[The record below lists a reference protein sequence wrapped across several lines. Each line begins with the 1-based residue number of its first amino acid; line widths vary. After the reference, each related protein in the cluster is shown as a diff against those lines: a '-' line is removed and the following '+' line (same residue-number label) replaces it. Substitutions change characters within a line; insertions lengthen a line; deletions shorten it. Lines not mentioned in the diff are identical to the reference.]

1 MIIDPDSGSH
11 CEFLSKK
18 RMKKTITALKN
29 ILIPLCK
36 EHEFVRQNLSSPA
49 LETYQTASKKL
60 HPITLPDIKNLFK
73 TGEVNSSQWGKV
85 LYLPP
90 LEKDDYFVPIL
101 SLKCKLYETPSIAQF
116 RVMLIC
122 LEENQTTDEF
132 YGIGFRMETPS
143 SMYQDSCPNDN
154 NGIHDFYHAQLVR
167 KLDSKLKNKLQITC
181 PNWIPDSQPSFPLP
195 ADCPVTLLLCLIVT
209 LYGKNYCG
217 KFLEEHKSNIPDIKS
232 YRKKLKKWINR
243 K

>member
-1 MIIDPDSGSH
+1 M
-11 CEFLSKK
+11 E
-18 RMKKTITALKN
+18 KTITTLKD
-29 ILIPLCK
+29 ILMPLCK
-36 EHEFVRQNLSSPA
+36 EQESVRQNLSSKA
-49 LETYQTASKKL
+49 SKTYQTVSEVL

-73 TGEVNSSQWGKV
+73 LSGTPCDTHKVNSSQRGKV

-90 LEKDDYFVPIL
+90 VKKYDYFVPIL
-101 SLKCKLYETPSIAQF
+101 SLNCKLNETQSIAQF
-116 RVMLIC
+116 RVMLIS
-122 LEENQTTDEF
+122 LDKNKTTDEF

-143 SMYQDSCPNDN
+143 SMDQNSCPTVND
-154 NGIHDFYHAQLVR
+154 GIHDFYHAQLVR

-209 LYGKNYCG
+209 LYGKKYYSQ
-217 KFLEEHKSNIPDIKS
+217 FLEEHKNNITYIKP
-232 YRKKLKKWINR
+232 YQKKLNKWINR

>member
-1 MIIDPDSGSH
+1 
-11 CEFLSKK
+11 
-18 RMKKTITALKN
+18 MKKTITTLKN

-36 EHEFVRQNLSSPA
+36 KQESVRQNLSSPA
-49 LETYQTASKKL
+49 LETYQTASKIL
-60 HPITLPDIKNLFK
+60 PPITLPDIKNLFK
-73 TGEVNSSQWGKV
+73 NCKANSSQWSKV

-90 LEKDDYFVPIL
+90 VEKHDYFVPIL
-101 SLKCKLYETPSIAQF
+101 SLNFKLNETQSIAQF

-122 LEENQTTDEF
+122 LKNNTTDEF
-132 YGIGFRMETPS
+132 NGIGFRMETPRIMDQNS
-143 SMYQDSCPNDN
+143 SMTTN

-195 ADCPVTLLLCLIVT
+195 VDCPVTLLLCLIVT
-209 LYGKNYCG
+209 LYGKKYCNQ
-217 KFLEEHKSNIPDIKS
+217 FLEEHKSNIPYIKL
-232 YRKKLKKWINR
+232 YRDKLNKWINR

>member
-1 MIIDPDSGSH
+1 
-11 CEFLSKK
+11 
-18 RMKKTITALKN
+18 MKKTITTLKS

-36 EHEFVRQNLSSPA
+36 EQESVRQNLSSPA

-60 HPITLPDIKNLFK
+60 PPITLPDIKNLFK
-73 TGEVNSSQWGKV
+73 TCEVNFSQWGKV

-101 SLKCKLYETPSIAQF
+101 SLKCKLNETRSIAQF

-122 LEENQTTDEF
+122 LEKNQTTDEF
-132 YGIGFRMETPS
+132 YGIGFRMETPG
-143 SMYQDSCPNDN
+143 SMDQNSGATVND
-154 NGIHDFYHAQLVR
+154 GIHDFYHAQLVR

-181 PNWIPDSQPSFPLP
+181 PNWLPDSQPSFPLP

-209 LYGKNYCG
+209 LYGKKYCG
-217 KFLEEHKSNIPDIKS
+217 QFLEEHKNHIPYIRS
-232 YRKKLKKWINR
+232 YREKLNKWINR